1 MDKEKPETTLNLP
14 IFEDILDELKRI
26 SLGINQRGGAAG
38 STVTNNKG
46 SVVEELKKIFSNK
59 QDSNK
64 QDYNKSPENKA
75 SLVKDFSSFGI
86 KDIFKAK
93 FNELLTNALFP
104 AKPKE
109 PQLVQNSQTS
119 QSNLIEPTKLEEE
132 NSKQQEP
139 VLVKVVSAEADGS
152 TPKAAPSTLTDENT
166 NSRSVLEKDNTIN
179 VKVTNFNELGEMFP
193 SLIKKGLLA
202 SKLSDTL
209 DSLAKNVSEMQ
220 GGGGGLL
227 KTLLGAG
234 AAGGGFLG
242 LRGLFKKFFGKE
254 VVPEVAEAGGKKLL
268 QEGTEAG
275 GKKLLEEGT
284 EAGGKKL
291 LQEGTEA
298 TGKKGFRGFLQ
309 KGLSKAKPVVDLLKK
324 TSFGKKAIAVGT
336 IGGLGYAG
344 LNSET
349 AQPYV
354 EQVKNN
360 FKDEFELNK
369 RDKDVR
375 NEFESTDQTQVKPP
389 VIENATDQTQV
400 KPPVIENE
408 NKLIP
413 TAEVPLTDLKKI
425 EARKEKAAET
435 DMTAATT
442 AGVGAG
448 ILGYQGIKKAGQQ
461 GVEKGLEKV
470 AVKGAT
476 KLGAKAASSAV
487 PLLGSAVAAG
497 FAYNDYQEASKIE
510 DPRLRLREQARAI
523 GSGTG
528 GVLGGSLGMG
538 AGIVMDQAVGQIG
551 AGAVDTYFAVS
562 DLKEAS
568 TDLNETSKE
577 NKKKQVQVKYDS
589 IAQKAGLLKY
599 DTKLKDP
606 SNEVRRKKIEND
618 LEKEIKQYNKEY
630 KSSSKEKRTIGE
642 SQYAKTYPNTI
653 EKDAIAEMAQ
663 EGWNKTQERRKNS
676 GYYNRPENKSENKLE
691 NKLPTKISTQ
701 TNPTENANLPGRIL
715 SKAAEEGLLFK
726 PENDLQ
732 KQQISAEAVSPSDIR
747 PEIAPS
753 DVQTEVIP
761 ATSPVVPPGKDSS
774 STFDSMDGTLDEIS
788 KNTQTTNQKFSQ
800 LLGAVE
806 NLTNAI
812 LKQNT
817 SGITINSVAQNND
830 SQETFISYAN
840 NGNSAPR
847 SFRNYNQLVRPQP
860 Q

>member
-1 MDKEKPETTLNLP
+1 MDKEKPEITLNLP

-109 PQLVQNSQTS
+109 PQLVQNSQLS

-139 VLVKVVSAEADGS
+139 VLVKVVSTEADGS
-152 TPKAAPSTLTDENT
+152 TPKAAPSTLTDENA

-254 VVPEVAEAGGKKLL
+254 VA
-268 QEGTEAG
+268 QEGTEAA
-275 GKKLLEEGT
+275 GKKVI
-284 EAGGKKL
+284 
-291 LQEGTEA
+291 QEGTEA
-298 TGKKGFRGFLQ
+298 VGKEVVQEGTEAVGKKGFRGFLQ
-309 KGLSKAKPVVDLLKK
+309 KVLSKASPVVDVLKK
-324 TSFGKKAIAVGT
+324 TSFGKKLITIGT
-336 IGGLGYAG
+336 LGGLGYAG
-344 LNSET
+344 LNSEP

-354 EQVKNN
+354 EQVKDN
-360 FKDEFELNK
+360 FKDEFGLNK
-369 RDKDVR
+369 QDKDIR

-389 VIENATDQTQV
+389 VM
-400 KPPVIENE
+400 ENE

-448 ILGYQGIKKAGQQ
+448 ILGYQGIKKVGQQ

-538 AGIVMDQAVGQIG
+538 AGIVLDQAAGQIG

-562 DLKEAS
+562 DLKEAL
-568 TDLNETSKE
+568 TDLNETNKE
-577 NKKKQVQVKYDS
+577 NKKKEVQVKYDR

-599 DTKLKDP
+599 DPKLKDP
-606 SNEVRRKKIEND
+606 SSEERRKKMEND
-618 LEKEIKQYNKEY
+618 LEKEIKDYNKEY
-630 KSSSKEKRTIGE
+630 SSSSKKKRTVGE
-642 SQYAKTYPNTI
+642 HDYAKTYPNKI
-653 EKDAIAEMAQ
+653 QKEAIAEMAL

-676 GYYNRPENKSENKLE
+676 GYYNKPENKQENKPENKQE
-691 NKLPTKISTQ
+691 NKLPTQ
-701 TNPTENANLPGRIL
+701 TKPAENANLMGRLL
-715 SKAAEEGLLFK
+715 SKAEEEGLMFK
-726 PENDLQ
+726 TENDLQ
-732 KQQISAEAVSPSDIR
+732 KPQISAETVSPSDIR

-774 STFDSMDGTLDEIS
+774 STFNSMDGSLDEIS

-840 NGNSAPR
+840 NGNSAPK
-847 SFRNYNQLVRPQP
+847 SFRNYNQSVRPQP